1 MIENFKEFLLLL
13 ETTFNTA
20 NPNGLLVL
28 FFLAVITDI
37 GVPVPFVLD
46 SVLLLT
52 AYNTGPFSM
61 PVLLIVLM
69 LFFGRQAGSAILYLL
84 SRLLGKVFVNW
95 LKCHFPSWSAR
106 LNSYRD
112 RLWRWSPLAI
122 ATGRLTPGLLQ
133 ITSVVSGT
141 IRIRYYHFALGIALA
156 SLIYDGILILLAF
169 IARHGPKSTDINFTI
184 WLLVAMVVI
193 VCILW
198 PLVFLFVQ
206 RSNKKAAE
214 QVKAQSCERK

>member
-1 MIENFKEFLLLL
+1 MIESFFALLSNL
-13 ETTFNTA
+13 EATFNPN
-20 NPNGLLVL
+20 NPNGLLIL
-28 FFLAVITDI
+28 FFLAVVTDI

-52 AYNTGPFSM
+52 AYQTGPFSG

-95 LKCHFPSWSAR
+95 VKCHFPSMGAR
-106 LNSYRD
+106 LDSFRD
-112 RLWRWSPLAI
+112 RLWRWTPLAI

-133 ITSVVSGT
+133 ITSVVAGT
-141 IRIRYYHFALGIALA
+141 IRIRYYHFAMGIAFA
-156 SLIYDGILILLAF
+156 SLIYDGLLILLSF

-184 WLLVAMVVI
+184 WLLIAMVII
-193 VCILW
+193 VCLLW
-198 PLVFLFVQ
+198 PLIFLLVQ
-206 RSNKKAAE
+206 RGNKKAADR
-214 QVKAQSCERK
+214 VKSHSCDQN